1 MHYSDSVYENGTAS
15 IVLLQGKE
23 MEKGT
28 YECRWKNSKGEP
40 RNKKFTVNFNPRF
53 EKDEK
58 DTYIIIISA
67 SLIGLLAVAVGIG
80 IKIYLDK
87 VKDFYRF

>member
-1 MHYSDSVYENGTAS
+1 VQ
-15 IVLLQGKE
+15 LQGKE
-23 MEKGT
+23 TEKGF

-40 RNKKFTVNFNPRF
+40 RHRNFTVNLDFRF

-58 DTYIIIISA
+58 DTNIVIIIIA
-67 SLIGLLAVAVGIG
+67 SLIGVLAVAMGIG

-87 VKDFYRF
+87 VKHFYRY

>member
-1 MHYSDSVYENGTAS
+1 VQ
-15 IVLLQGKE
+15 LQGKE
-23 MEKGT
+23 KEKGT

-40 RNKKFTVNFNPRF
+40 RHKNFTVNLDSSFKN
-53 EKDEK
+53 DEK
-58 DTYIIIISA
+58 DTSAIIVSA

-87 VKDFYRF
+87 VKDFTNSN